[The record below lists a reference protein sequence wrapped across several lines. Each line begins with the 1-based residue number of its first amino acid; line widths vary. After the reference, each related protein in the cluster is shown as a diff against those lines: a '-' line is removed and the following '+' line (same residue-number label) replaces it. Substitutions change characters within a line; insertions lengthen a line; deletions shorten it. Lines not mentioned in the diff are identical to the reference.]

1 MFVLRWLTGT
11 WSEYS
16 VSCGEEFHSG
26 QAHKSQRNGAGVASE
41 SLHPQRPDSEE
52 KPVPVTPVFKGSLNE
67 DTK

>member
-1 MFVLRWLTGT
+1 M
-11 WSEYS
+11 
-16 VSCGEEFHSG
+16 SCGEEFHSG